1 MKSFRKMIQVAQSAA
16 AAAAFVS
23 LLLTPAVAAA
33 EGSETKL
40 SVTATILKHASLQ
53 VLAQP
58 SSVVVTAADIARGYV
73 EVARPAQIAIK
84 NNSAGYMLV
93 FAGHGEFV
101 RQVRVRGLGSDVQ
114 MGADGGVVSQMNTGR
129 GMSST
134 TLDLGFR
141 FELSASARQGVY
153 PWPMQM
159 SIIPL

>member
-1 MKSFRKMIQVAQSAA
+1 MKSFRTMIQVVQSAA
-16 AAAAFVS
+16 AAAAVVS
-23 LLLTPAVAAA
+23 LLLTPAVAVA

-40 SVTATILKHASLQ
+40 SVTATVLKHASLK

-101 RQVRVRGLGSDVQ
+101 RQIRVRGLGSDVQ
-114 MGADGGVVSQMNTGR
+114 MGADGGVVSQTNTGR
-129 GMSST
+129 GMSNT

-141 FELSASARQGVY
+141 FELSASAQQGVY